1 VASSLRDRPVD
12 PAVVAIG
19 EVGLAG
25 EVRVVPQLEQRAA
38 EAARMGFHQ
47 CVVPKPAAELDVSG
61 IELVPVEHIGEALA
75 KLIT

>member
-1 VASSLRDRPVD
+1 
-12 PAVVAIG
+12 VAIG

-47 CVVPKPAAELDVSG
+47 CVVPKLAAELDVSG
-61 IELVPVEHIGEALA
+61 IELVPVAHIGDALA
-75 KLIT
+75 HLIP